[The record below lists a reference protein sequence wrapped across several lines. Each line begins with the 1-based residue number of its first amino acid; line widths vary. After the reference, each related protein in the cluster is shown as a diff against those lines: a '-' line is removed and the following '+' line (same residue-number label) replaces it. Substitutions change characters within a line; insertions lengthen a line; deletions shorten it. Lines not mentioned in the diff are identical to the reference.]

1 MAITKE
7 LAHATK
13 LLPKQYKD
21 VVKALKAVKPISI
34 PGNFRPVFPEEV
46 LEMSDLLDNNNRSL
60 FKGGYYKFLQNVDRF
75 ENYVNN
81 VLKDPTKDTYEGEL
95 MIALI
100 YIFTLNM
107 VLTTMHQA
115 FKRATVESQ
124 GDASIFRESYEIST
138 NQAGL
143 NRGVFGKS
151 FKGIQ
156 SYVHVSYPDVSQDAF
171 TTDELRRLRLA
182 LVKLYGLKIG

>member
-34 PGNFRPVFPEEV
+34 PSNFRPVFPEEV
-46 LEMSDLLDNNNRSL
+46 IEMSDLLDNNNRSL

-75 ENYVNN
+75 ETFVNN
-81 VLKDPTKDTYEGEL
+81 VLKDPTKATYEGEL
-95 MIALI
+95 MLALI

-107 VLTTMHQA
+107 VLTTMYQA
-115 FKRATVESQ
+115 FKRANVESQ
-124 GDASIFRESYEIST
+124 GDASSFRESYEIST
-138 NQAGL
+138 TQAGL
-143 NRGVFGKS
+143 NRDVFGKS
-151 FKGIQ
+151 FKGIV
-156 SYVHVSYPDVSQDAF
+156 SYIHVSYPDVSQDAF
-171 TTDELRRLRLA
+171 TTDEIRRLRMA